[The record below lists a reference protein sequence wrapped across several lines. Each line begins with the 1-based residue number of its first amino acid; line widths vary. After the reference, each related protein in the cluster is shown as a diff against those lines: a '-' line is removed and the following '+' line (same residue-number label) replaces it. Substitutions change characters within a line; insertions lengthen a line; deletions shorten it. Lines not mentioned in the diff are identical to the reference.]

1 MDTTT
6 TPNPR
11 PSPRPERPAEVE
23 SYRAYVRTPH
33 GAYPTPAKPIE
44 AALIHDGGTRH
55 SGARSDARLL
65 AEDAA
70 ELTRHSPTYEEAIA
84 KALASIALSLAFKS

>member
-11 PSPRPERPAEVE
+11 PTPRPERPAEVE

-44 AALIHDGGTRH
+44 ATGYRHD
-55 SGARSDARLL
+55 GARSDARLL

-70 ELTRHSPTYEEAIA
+70 ELAHNPDTYDEAIA

>member
-11 PSPRPERPAEVE
+11 PTPRPERPAEVE

-44 AALIHDGGTRH
+44 AAGTRH
-55 SGARSDARLL
+55 ADRRSDARLL
-65 AEDAA
+65 AEDAV

>member
-11 PSPRPERPAEVE
+11 PTPRPERPAEVE

-44 AALIHDGGTRH
+44 ATGYRHD
-55 SGARSDARLL
+55 GARSDARLL

-70 ELTRHSPTYEEAIA
+70 DLARHTNTEHPNEHAIA
-84 KALASIALSLAFKS
+84 LALASIALSLAFKS